1 MKSLMIKERMMIFI
15 KKQLKNFYEET
26 VNEDSLDY
34 VAEIMDHYSEDIA
47 DGIFESKWD
56 LMYDLVIELLKDNAN
71 NNRWGF
77 EVMNDDYIF
86 CERETDANVLASFL
100 ENCGCDTIHTYEF
113 PDKSGWLVYPDGL

>member
-1 MKSLMIKERMMIFI
+1 MIKERMMIFI

-86 CERETDANVLASFL
+86 CERETEANVLANFL
-100 ENCGCDTIHTYEF
+100 EDCGYDTMHTYEF